1 MERRCLE
8 GVEDRQTALEQN
20 LSDGTTQHCEMATNV
35 QPQNYS
41 LFYPAGSFGF
51 VANSVVIPV
60 LFTKKMNN
68 TFSRFLV
75 CLAIF
80 DNVYVTCSILEC
92 VRKYFWGTE
101 LHKVRAVRAAY
112 DTIFR
117 RLFVSKFP
125 SNTVYGITREMNGQT
140 KEN

>member
-1 MERRCLE
+1 MSSAVSLLSADCLV
-8 GVEDRQTALEQN
+8 GQILFRAAGHLEN
-20 LSDGTTQHCEMATNV
+20 FPSC
-35 QPQNYS
+35 
-41 LFYPAGSFGF
+41 FYPAGSFGF
-51 VANSVVIPV
+51 LANSVVIPV

-101 LHKVRAVRAAY
+101 LHKVRMCGRPTAR
-112 DTIFR
+112 
-117 RLFVSKFP
+117 
-125 SNTVYGITREMNGQT
+125 TV
-140 KEN
+140 

>member
-1 MERRCLE
+1 MAPPN
-8 GVEDRQTALEQN
+8 TARWKLMHN
-20 LSDGTTQHCEMATNV
+20 LRTTAF
-35 QPQNYS
+35 
-41 LFYPAGSFGF
+41 FYPVGSFGF

-101 LHKVRAVRAAY
+101 LHKVRMCGRPTAR
-112 DTIFR
+112 
-117 RLFVSKFP
+117 
-125 SNTVYGITREMNGQT
+125 TV
-140 KEN
+140 